1 MTKVPHTEKVIGQKG
16 RKQVGQVTSRERGE
30 LVTQVGIICANG
42 NALPPVW
49 VFPRVRFDES
59 RMMSGAAVGALG
71 LVHKSGWMTS
81 ENFKRVLEFFKG
93 SVRCTKENPVLLIM
107 DNHESHLSVE
117 GLDFCKENGI
127 VVLTLPPHTYN
138 KLQPLDR
145 CVFGPFKKFFT
156 SAVKSWMNHNPN
168 MTLNIYAL
176 PKLCSSAWDRG
187 ATPENVKSGF
197 RAAGIVP
204 FDRNIFSDKD
214 FLSSAVS
221 DRPLPT
227 CRPNDEAITQ
237 ATDKSPLIAE
247 TSTSP
252 ISGTSCAAIDAL
264 SPEYIRPLPKGALR
278 QQSTRG
284 RKRGRCMIATDTPEK
299 MELMKKSGGPI
310 TKRQLLM
317 SSSSSEDDNDE
328 CEKSRNSPFCSSESS
343 KSDKSKNEV
352 NEADFV
358 VVKFPKKKTLVH
370 YIGNVVR
377 VMQPA
382 IQYEI
387 KFLRWRGTAFIYP
400 PKKDK
405 AVVAFKDI
413 C

>member
-1 MTKVPHTEKVIGQKG
+1 MRAAAAQHGVKMSRLGYLVIKAKECGFDTVIYKNNFKNRQAISDAMEKSLAEYLLKCSNMFYGLTPKMTRKLAYQYAKQNAIRVPPTWDAREEAGEDWFSVFMKRQPSLSLRLPEATSLARMTAFNRHTVGVFFDKLEEVMKRHSFRPHQIFNLDETGVTTVPQTEKVIGQKG
-16 RKQVGQVTSRERGE
+16 RKQVGQVTSRERRE

-81 ENFKRVLEFFKG
+81 ENFTKVLEFFKG
-93 SVRCTKENPVLLIM
+93 SVWCTKESPVLLIM
-107 DNHESHLSVE
+107 DNHESHLSVQ

-127 VVLTLPPHTYN
+127 VVLTLPPHTSN

-156 SAVKSWMNHNPN
+156 SAVNSWMNLNPN

-204 FDRNIFSDKD
+204 FDRNIFSDND

-221 DRPLPT
+221 DPPSRRVGPMM
-227 CRPNDEAITQ
+227 
-237 ATDKSPLIAE
+237 K
-247 TSTSP
+247 
-252 ISGTSCAAIDAL
+252 L
-264 SPEYIRPLPKGALR
+264 SPKQP
-278 QQSTRG
+278 
-284 RKRGRCMIATDTPEK
+284 
-299 MELMKKSGGPI
+299 
-310 TKRQLLM
+310 TKV
-317 SSSSSEDDNDE
+317 
-328 CEKSRNSPFCSSESS
+328 P
-343 KSDKSKNEV
+343 
-352 NEADFV
+352 
-358 VVKFPKKKTLVH
+358 
-370 YIGNVVR
+370 
-377 VMQPA
+377 
-382 IQYEI
+382 
-387 KFLRWRGTAFIYP
+387 
-400 PKKDK
+400 
-405 AVVAFKDI
+405 
-413 C
+413 